1 LVLLTALICA
11 AASAAGLT
19 SLSTKY
25 WLAAA
30 AVAGLSALLGGAVAA
45 GLCQPATAAQT
56 DVSTTRAALQE
67 CDEEI
72 RAQNLCFE
80 MALENMCQ
88 GVCVFDAER
97 RLVVC
102 NEPYLRMYGLTRER
116 VKRGTTLSEI
126 LELRIEKGM
135 YSSSRE
141 EFIRE
146 RLEAV
151 RAEKPSFAIHH
162 LTDGRIMRVGHQPIP
177 GGGWVATHEEVTERE
192 KLNAQLAHQNEL
204 LRQREQ
210 ELNARNEQ
218 LDAAMENMLQGLA
231 MFDADQRLIVCN
243 KLYAEMYGLTPEQV
257 APGTTVRQIF
267 DYRLANGTYH
277 IKDAAEFVDR
287 WASDF
292 GDRSS
297 RIQELADGRVV
308 CVSRRR
314 TASGGRVVTH
324 HDITEQRRI
333 EAQIE
338 HMALHDALTGLPNR
352 VLLRQR
358 LEQATEGKRD
368 CSALAVLCLDLDR
381 FKDVNDTLGHAAGD
395 ELLKTVAD
403 RLRSCVRAGDTV
415 ARASGDE
422 FVIVQVSSDPA
433 TEAAALATRI
443 IEVLGAPFDLHNHRV
458 VVGASIG
465 IAVYP
470 QDGTSPDTLLKH
482 ADLALYRSK
491 SETGGIYC
499 FFEQGMNARMQLRCE
514 TERDLRKA
522 LANREF
528 ELHFQPLV
536 NLERNAVSGF
546 EALLRWCH
554 PERGMIM
561 PSDFI
566 PLAEET
572 GLIVP
577 IGEWV
582 VRQACI
588 DAATWPDHIT
598 VAVNLSPVQFKSRT
612 LVQTVVNALATS
624 GLRPGRLELE
634 ITESALLQDN
644 EKTLASLRQLH
655 NLGVRIALDDFGTGY
670 SSLGYLRSFPF
681 DKIKIDR
688 CFIADLAKEG
698 TDSLA
703 IVRAVARMGGA
714 LGMST
719 TAEGVETQAQLEQVR
734 AEGCTEIQGYIF
746 SAPKPA
752 TDITR
757 LFFSP
762 GEKVASAA

>member
-1 LVLLTALICA
+1 
-11 AASAAGLT
+11 
-19 SLSTKY
+19 
-25 WLAAA
+25 
-30 AVAGLSALLGGAVAA
+30 
-45 GLCQPATAAQT
+45 
-56 DVSTTRAALQE
+56 
-67 CDEEI
+67 
-72 RAQNLCFE
+72 
-80 MALENMCQ
+80 
-88 GVCVFDAER
+88 
-97 RLVVC
+97 
-102 NEPYLRMYGLTRER
+102 
-116 VKRGTTLSEI
+116 
-126 LELRIEKGM
+126 
-135 YSSSRE
+135 
-141 EFIRE
+141 
-146 RLEAV
+146 
-151 RAEKPSFAIHH
+151 
-162 LTDGRIMRVGHQPIP
+162 
-177 GGGWVATHEEVTERE
+177 
-192 KLNAQLAHQNEL
+192 
-204 LRQREQ
+204 
-210 ELNARNEQ
+210 
-218 LDAAMENMLQGLA
+218 
-231 MFDADQRLIVCN
+231 
-243 KLYAEMYGLTPEQV
+243 
-257 APGTTVRQIF
+257 
-267 DYRLANGTYH
+267 
-277 IKDAAEFVDR
+277 
-287 WASDF
+287 
-292 GDRSS
+292 
-297 RIQELADGRVV
+297 
-308 CVSRRR
+308 
-314 TASGGRVVTH
+314 
-324 HDITEQRRI
+324 
-333 EAQIE
+333 
-338 HMALHDALTGLPNR
+338 
-352 VLLRQR
+352 
-358 LEQATEGKRD
+358 
-368 CSALAVLCLDLDR
+368 
-381 FKDVNDTLGHAAGD
+381 
-395 ELLKTVAD
+395 
-403 RLRSCVRAGDTV
+403 
-415 ARASGDE
+415 
-422 FVIVQVSSDPA
+422 
-433 TEAAALATRI
+433 
-443 IEVLGAPFDLHNHRV
+443 
-458 VVGASIG
+458 
-465 IAVYP
+465 
-470 QDGTSPDTLLKH
+470 
-482 ADLALYRSK
+482 LYRSK

-514 TERDLRKA
+514 IERDLRKA